1 MTDLDP
7 NLLIALGAFAGY
19 LLGSIPWGLV
29 LTQMAGLGDIR
40 KIGSGN
46 IGATNVLRTGHKFL
60 AFLTLILDASKGAV
74 AALIFMQFSEVAG
87 IVAGFAAVLGHNFS
101 IWLKFKGGKGVAT
114 SLGAIL
120 MVSWPVG
127 VLTCCAWLLIAGIF
141 RYSSAASLGSL
152 VAAPVITRWFSGNT
166 AIILMTAGLAGLS
179 MIRHKENIARLM
191 RGEETKIGQ
200 KKDKAE
206 AS

>member
-1 MTDLDP
+1 MNDLDP
-7 NLLIALGAFAGY
+7 NMLIALAAFAGY

-29 LTQMAGLGDIR
+29 LTRMAGLGDIR

-60 AFLTLILDASKGAV
+60 AFLTLILDASKSAV
-74 AALIFMQFSEVAG
+74 AALIFMQFNEVAC

-101 IWLKFKGGKGVAT
+101 IWLKFQGGKGVAT

-127 VLTCCAWLLIAGIF
+127 VLTCCAWLLIAGTF
-141 RYSSAASLGSL
+141 RFSSAASMGSL
-152 VAAPVITRWFSGNT
+152 AAAPVITWWFSGNT
-166 AIILMTAGLAGLS
+166 TIMIMTAGLAVLS
-179 MIRHKENIARLM
+179 MVRHKENIVRLV
-191 RGEETKIGQ
+191 RGQETRIGQ
-200 KKDKAE
+200 KKDKTE
-206 AS
+206 

>member
-1 MTDLDP
+1 MNDLEP
-7 NLLIALGAFAGY
+7 NLLVALAALAGY

-29 LTQMAGLGDIR
+29 LTRMAGLGDIR
-40 KIGSGN
+40 QIGSGN

-60 AFLTLILDASKGAV
+60 AFMTLVLDASKGAF
-74 AALIFMQFSEVAG
+74 AALIFMQFNELAG
-87 IVAGFAAVLGHNFS
+87 IVAGFSAVLGHNFS
-101 IWLKFKGGKGVAT
+101 VWLKFQGGKGVAT

-127 VLTCCAWLLIAGIF
+127 VLTCCAWLLIAGMF
-141 RYSSAASLGSL
+141 RYSSAASMGSL
-152 VAAPVITRWFSGNT
+152 IAAPVITWWFSGNT
-166 AIILMTAGLAGLS
+166 AIIAMTAGLAILS
-179 MIRHKENIARLM
+179 MVRHKENIRRLM

-200 KKDKAE
+200 KKDKTE

>member
-1 MTDLDP
+1 MNDLDP
-7 NLLIALGAFAGY
+7 NMLIALAAFAGY

-29 LTQMAGLGDIR
+29 LTRMAGLGDIR

-46 IGATNVLRTGHKFL
+46 IGATNVLRTGHKVL

-74 AALIFMQFSEVAG
+74 AALIFMQLNEVAG

-101 IWLKFKGGKGVAT
+101 IWLKFQGGKGVAT

-127 VLTCCAWLLIAGIF
+127 VLTCCAWLLIAGTF
-141 RYSSAASLGSL
+141 RFSSAASMGSL
-152 VAAPVITRWFSGNT
+152 AAAPVITWWFSGNT
-166 AIILMTAGLAGLS
+166 TIMIMTAGLAVLS
-179 MIRHKENIARLM
+179 MVRHKENIVRLI
-191 RGEETKIGQ
+191 RGQETKIGQ
-200 KKDKAE
+200 KKDKTE
-206 AS
+206 

>member
-1 MTDLDP
+1 MNDLDP
-7 NLLIALGAFAGY
+7 NILIALAAFAGY

-29 LTQMAGLGDIR
+29 LTRMAGLGDIR

-74 AALIFMQFSEVAG
+74 AALIFMQFYEVAG

-101 IWLKFKGGKGVAT
+101 IWLKFQGGKGVAT

-120 MVSWPVG
+120 IVSWPVG
-127 VLTCCAWLLIAGIF
+127 VLTCCAWLIITGTF
-141 RYSSAASLGSL
+141 RFSSVASMGSL
-152 VAAPVITRWFSGNT
+152 AATPIITWWFSGNT
-166 AIILMTAGLAGLS
+166 TIMIMTAGLAVLT
-179 MIRHKENIARLM
+179 MVRHKENIVRLI
-191 RGEETKIGQ
+191 RGEETRIGQ
-200 KKDKAE
+200 KKDKTE
-206 AS
+206 

>member
-1 MTDLDP
+1 MNDLDP
-7 NLLIALGAFAGY
+7 NMLIALAAFAGY

-29 LTQMAGLGDIR
+29 LTRMAGLGDIR

-60 AFLTLILDASKGAV
+60 AFLTLILDASKSAA
-74 AALIFMQFSEVAG
+74 AALIFIQFNEVAG

-101 IWLKFKGGKGVAT
+101 IWLKFQGGKGVAT

-127 VLTCCAWLLIAGIF
+127 VLTCCAWLLIAGTF
-141 RYSSAASLGSL
+141 RFSSAASMGSL
-152 VAAPVITRWFSGNT
+152 AAAPLITWWFSGNT
-166 AIILMTAGLAGLS
+166 TIMIMTAGLAVLS
-179 MIRHKENIARLM
+179 MVRHKENIVRLV
-191 RGEETKIGQ
+191 RGQETRIGQ
-200 KKDKAE
+200 KKDKTE
-206 AS
+206 

>member
-1 MTDLDP
+1 MNDLDP
-7 NLLIALGAFAGY
+7 NMLIALAAFAGY

-29 LTQMAGLGDIR
+29 LTRMAGLGGIR

-60 AFLTLILDASKGAV
+60 VFLTLILDASKSAV
-74 AALIFMQFSEVAG
+74 AALIFIQFNEVAG

-101 IWLKFKGGKGVAT
+101 IWLKFQGGKGVAT

-127 VLTCCAWLLIAGIF
+127 VLTCCAWLLIAGTF
-141 RYSSAASLGSL
+141 RFSSAASMGSL
-152 VAAPVITRWFSGNT
+152 AAAPVITWWFSGNT
-166 AIILMTAGLAGLS
+166 TIMIMTAGLAVLS
-179 MIRHKENIARLM
+179 MVRHKENIVRLV
-191 RGEETKIGQ
+191 RGQETRIGQ
-200 KKDKAE
+200 KKDKTE
-206 AS
+206 

>member
-1 MTDLDP
+1 MNDLDP
-7 NLLIALGAFAGY
+7 NMLIALAAFAGY

-29 LTQMAGLGDIR
+29 LTRMAGLGDIR

-74 AALIFMQFSEVAG
+74 AALIFMQFYEVAG

-101 IWLKFKGGKGVAT
+101 IWLKFQGGKGVAT

-120 MVSWPVG
+120 IVSWPVG
-127 VLTCCAWLLIAGIF
+127 VLTCCAWLIITGTF
-141 RYSSAASLGSL
+141 RFSSVASMGSL
-152 VAAPVITRWFSGNT
+152 AATPIITWWFSGNT
-166 AIILMTAGLAGLS
+166 TIMIMTAGLAVLT
-179 MIRHKENIARLM
+179 MVRHKENIVRLI
-191 RGEETKIGQ
+191 RGEETRIGQ
-200 KKDKAE
+200 KKDKTE
-206 AS
+206 